1 MRILFIGC
9 VKSSSVFLQML
20 LENGKKVAGVITKK
34 ESPYNSD
41 YCDLKPLCIKYG
53 IEPFYTES
61 INDKATKVFIDTVKP
76 DIVYCFGWSELIG
89 QEVISK
95 VPKGV
100 VGFHPAA
107 LPNNK
112 GRHPIIWALV
122 LGLKRTAS
130 SFFMIDEKA
139 DHGAI
144 ISQQEILISD
154 EDNAGSLYDKILSKA
169 KMQVLEFTDAF
180 ETNEVI
186 LFNQPDVIGN
196 DWRKRTKKDGKIDF
210 RMSARSIYNLVRG
223 LSKPYVGAH
232 FEFQEKEYKVWNTE
246 IVTVEQDAYLN
257 IEPGKVLKVY
267 SRCSFLVKTG
277 ENLIKIIDCDENSI
291 QNGDYL

>member
-9 VKSSSVFLQML
+9 VKSSNVLLQTL

-34 ESPYNSD
+34 ESAYNSD
-41 YCDLKPLCIKYG
+41 FCDLQPLCLKYG

-61 INDKATKVFIDTVKP
+61 INNKTTKGFIDTVKP
-76 DIVYCFGWSELIG
+76 DIIYCIGWSELID

-95 VPKGV
+95 APKGV

-144 ISQQEILISD
+144 ISQKEILIAH
-154 EDNAGSLYDKILSKA
+154 EDNAITLYNKILTKA
-169 KMQVLEFTDAF
+169 KVQVLEFTEAF
-180 ETNEVI
+180 ERDEVI
-186 LFNQPDVIGN
+186 FLDQPDGIGN
-196 DWRKRTKKDGKIDF
+196 AWRKRTKRDGKIDF
-210 RMSARSIYNLVRG
+210 RMSAWCIYNLVRG
-223 LSKPYVGAH
+223 LSKPYVGAY
-232 FEFQEKEYKVWNTE
+232 FEFKEKEYKVWNTE
-246 IVTVEQDAYLN
+246 IVTDEQEAYLN
-257 IEPGKVLKVY
+257 IEPGKVLEVY
-267 SRCSFLVKTG
+267 SQCSFLVKTG
-277 ENLIKIIDCDENSI
+277 ENLIRIIDCDEISI